1 MTEDEAKTKWCPMAR
16 VVVGTIS
23 ESMAACNRSIQGM
36 PPDLEAQT
44 RCIASACMMWDP
56 FVAYDD
62 AIPAYIATEPPSG
75 DCGLKVVR

>member
-44 RCIASACMMWDP
+44 RCIASACMMWRPIDIGRGG
-56 FVAYDD
+56 Y
-62 AIPAYIATEPPSG
+62 
-75 DCGLKVVR
+75 CGLAAGDPAHWISSGK